1 MISLSVQLKL
11 IIFSFIF
18 GFFFSLVIKIFNKKV
33 KNYKNTLKIFLSFF
47 LIFMMSI
54 IYFIGIQKIS
64 NAILHFY
71 SIICIII
78 GFIVYDRIAKYIKK

>member
-54 IYFIGIQKIS
+54 IYFIGIQEIS
-64 NAILHFY
+64 HAILHFY